1 MRQGLYKYEMCVS
14 YRESQSERAER
25 QARGQKGVDPPAE
38 GWGGKLLIWLWWAQV
53 YGDRIDI
60 DGG

>member
-1 MRQGLYKYEMCVS
+1 MRCVS
-14 YRESQSERAER
+14 AQKQSQSGRAER

-38 GWGGKLLIWLWWAQV
+38 GWGGKLLLWLWWAQV

-60 DGG
+60 AGG

>member
-1 MRQGLYKYEMCVS
+1 MRCVS
-14 YRESQSERAER
+14 ATESHSEREQRDR
-25 QARGQKGVDPPAE
+25 QRGQKGVDPPAE

-60 DGG
+60 AGG

>member
-1 MRQGLYKYEMCVS
+1 MRCVS
-14 YRESQSERAER
+14 ATKTVTVRESSETGKGSE
-25 QARGQKGVDPPAE
+25 GVDPPAE

-60 DGG
+60 AGG